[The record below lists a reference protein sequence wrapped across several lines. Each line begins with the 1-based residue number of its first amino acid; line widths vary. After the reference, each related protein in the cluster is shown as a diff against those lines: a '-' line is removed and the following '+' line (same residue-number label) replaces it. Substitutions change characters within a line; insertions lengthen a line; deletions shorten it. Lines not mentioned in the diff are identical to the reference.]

1 MALRPREWP
10 PRSSDPGKGVKPS
23 LQTRRAPL
31 PTRNSTHYDF
41 CLRETVRRYDD
52 RVSVSSAAALKAN
65 EMSALL
71 RSCIQ
76 STVSRDVVFGSHLR
90 SLGRKLRCLTPA
102 TSHWR
107 TPAIREGGDGFVLS
121 SPSDFSSS
129 TAQPLSI
136 LLCGEGDFSFARAL
150 TLGAGKDL
158 DDRVTVTATSFE
170 PAGDIENQWGGSD
183 NIRELS
189 GTPGVE
195 LLHGIDATMLDTT
208 FEGRSWDRICFMFPH
223 IPGKGRISLNRELL
237 AGFFR
242 AAEPVLSPGGTVEVA
257 LVAGQGG
264 TAADG
269 DARREYGNTWRAATQ
284 AAEGGL
290 VLVNKA
296 PFDATAWNDRGYV
309 SRGHWRSRPDS
320 QERSFTVRD
329 GVVHMF
335 RREGELQEK
344 TCQSHALT
352 YTRDVSMWITGVE
365 MFSEETLLDVVHE
378 TAGEGVDVE
387 VSTLEVH
394 KHEDG
399 RLSRTIRIKYSSAV
413 LAYTRARANVSQ
425 FALRDALEAGRVCGA
440 ALR

>member
-1 MALRPREWP
+1 
-10 PRSSDPGKGVKPS
+10 
-23 LQTRRAPL
+23 
-31 PTRNSTHYDF
+31 
-41 CLRETVRRYDD
+41 
-52 RVSVSSAAALKAN
+52 
-65 EMSALL
+65 MSALL

-76 STVSRDVVFGSHLR
+76 SAVPRDVIFGPHLR
-90 SLGRKLRCLTPA
+90 SLGRKLRGLSPSS
-102 TSHWR
+102 SHWR
-107 TPAIREGGDGFVLS
+107 TPVIREGGDGFVLS

-150 TLGAGKDL
+150 TVGAGKEL

-170 PAGDIENQWGGSD
+170 PAEDIENQWGGSD
-183 NIRELS
+183 NIRELN
-189 GTPGVE
+189 GTPSVE
-195 LLHGIDATMLDTT
+195 LLHGVDATMLDTT
-208 FEGRSWDRICFMFPH
+208 FKGRSWDRICFMFPH
-223 IPGKGRISLNRELL
+223 IAGKGRISLNRELL

-242 AAEPVLSPGGTVEVA
+242 AAEPVLSPGGVVEVA

-269 DARREYGNTWRAATQ
+269 DARRDYGNTWQVATQ

-290 VLVNKA
+290 VLVNTA
-296 PFDATAWNDRGYV
+296 PFDASAWNDRGYV
-309 SRGHWRSRPDS
+309 SRGHWRSRPES

-335 RREGELQEK
+335 RREGELEEK
-344 TCQSHALT
+344 TSLSHALM
-352 YTRDVSMWITGVE
+352 YTRDVSMWITGAE
-365 MFSEETLLDVVHE
+365 MFSEATLLDVVRE
-378 TAGEGVDVE
+378 TAGKGVDVQ

-440 ALR
+440 ELR

>member
-1 MALRPREWP
+1 
-10 PRSSDPGKGVKPS
+10 
-23 LQTRRAPL
+23 
-31 PTRNSTHYDF
+31 
-41 CLRETVRRYDD
+41 
-52 RVSVSSAAALKAN
+52 
-65 EMSALL
+65 MSALL

-195 LLHGIDATMLDTT
+195 LLHGVGAPMRGPAG
-208 FEGRSWDRICFMFPH
+208 EGRSGGGIWFRFAQMPGQGRVSRDRAR
-223 IPGKGRISLNRELL
+223 G

-290 VLVNKA
+290 VLVNTA